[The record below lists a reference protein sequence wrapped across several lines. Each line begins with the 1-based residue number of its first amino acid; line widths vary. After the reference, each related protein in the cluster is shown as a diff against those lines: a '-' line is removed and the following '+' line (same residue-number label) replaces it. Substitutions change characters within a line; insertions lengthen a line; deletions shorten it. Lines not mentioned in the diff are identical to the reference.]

1 MRDKVD
7 STRGIQRLRG
17 GDNEAPSGRCGFG
30 VSQVACG
37 DAVLA
42 RDTGARPQARGA
54 RRLLEGDGS
63 ATARAR
69 RWLASARAH
78 PVHACTGGSHCG
90 ASLSLA
96 CSQRQ
101 GVWGWLG
108 VAYRWAP
115 PLGIFKNS
123 FLQKSLGFSI
133 GILAGFLRLKFGVP
147 KLSRRVLM
155 W

>member
-37 DAVLA
+37 GAVTTT
-42 RDTGARPQARGA
+42 DTGARPQARGA

-78 PVHACTGGSHCG
+78 PVHACTGGSHYG
-90 ASLSLA
+90 NSLSLA
-96 CSQRQ
+96 CSQCQ
-101 GVWGWLG
+101 GVEWWLG

-115 PLGIFKNS
+115 PLGIFKIM
-123 FLQKSLGFSI
+123 FLQQSLGFST
-133 GILAGFLRLKFGVP
+133 GSLAGF
-147 KLSRRVLM
+147 
-155 W
+155 